1 MSKRVAITAMG
12 VCSSLGF
19 SGEQISRNLREKSV
33 SFMRHPDEG
42 DVVVCPVRDFNIKD
56 YTGRFKEGRYL
67 NRGARFCVAS
77 AIQAIENAGIKKE
90 ALSGAGLFI
99 GAGPNLD
106 MGGEFPEVL
115 EGQIDRQDL
124 MALWMLRFLPN
135 TAGSAIAKHAGIHGE
150 NLTITT
156 ACAAS
161 LQAIGEAFR
170 KIKQGHLDL
179 AVAGGGD
186 SRLSSGGILAYKKAN
201 AVYTGSG
208 DPRTASRPFDQE
220 RRGFVPG
227 EGGAV
232 FILEEMEHAKRRGAG
247 LLAEIC
253 GYGNSIDGYNMTA
266 PEPSAIWAEKALMG
280 AFQDAG
286 MGPADV
292 DVVSAH
298 GTGTPLNDEMESGLL
313 RRVFGEHAPFV
324 IAVKSWT
331 GHIAAACGALELA
344 IVLACIQ
351 NHYLPE
357 IRNLDKACCSG
368 INFVR
373 EGKDHAADTVL
384 LENFGFGGQN
394 SALIIKRAFS
404 DSLLTPLTSGP
415 NQGK

>member
-1 MSKRVAITAMG
+1 MSRRVVITAMG

-19 SGEQISRNLREKSV
+19 SGEQIADNLKKKRV
-33 SFMRHPDEG
+33 SFVRHPVDDE
-42 DVVVCPVRDFNIKD
+42 VVICPVRDFNIKD
-56 YTGRFKEGRYL
+56 YTGRFKDSRYL
-67 NRGARFCVAS
+67 NRGAQFCVAS
-77 AIQAIENAGIKKE
+77 AIQAIKNAGIKKE
-90 ALSGAGLFI
+90 AMSGAGLFI

-135 TAGSAIAKHAGIHGE
+135 TAGSAIAKYAGIHGE
-150 NLTITT
+150 NFTITT

-161 LQAIGEAFR
+161 LQAMGEAFR

-186 SRLSSGGILAYKKAN
+186 SRLSSGGILAYRKAN
-201 AVYTGSG
+201 AIYTGSG
-208 DPRTASRPFDQE
+208 DPRTASRPFGKE

-232 FILEEMEHAKRRGAG
+232 FVLEEMEHAKRRGAG
-247 LLAEIC
+247 ILAEIC

-266 PEPSAIWAEKALMG
+266 PDPSAIWTEKAVMG

-298 GTGTPLNDEMESGLL
+298 GTGTLLNDEMESGLL
-313 RRVFGEHAPFV
+313 RRVFGKHDPFV
-324 IAVKSWT
+324 IALKSWI

-344 IVLACIQ
+344 VVLTCLQ
-351 NHYLPE
+351 NRYLPE
-357 IRNLDKACCSG
+357 IRNLEEPGCSG

-373 EGKDHAADTVL
+373 EGRDCAADTVL

-394 SALIIKRAFS
+394 SVLIIKRVN
-404 DSLLTPLTSGP
+404 P
-415 NQGK
+415 NVA